1 MAGKKKKELSPFEKS
16 FSEARARGERT
27 FVYDS
32 GNGKQQE
39 YNTRRAD
46 ESEADWLSALKK
58 NKNKGQAQKATPAPT
73 SSAIASPQSKST
85 QRQQVV
91 VEDTKPAA
99 QQANAH
105 PNGLLDP
112 NRQRRSIPEYMK
124 EQTKQ
129 FEGKINQN
137 YDDSAHISK
146 RLIPKEKPE
155 GYKLVGTRTAGY
167 GHTNP
172 RDVNETNDG
181 VIYDE
186 DTINRWF
193 DEDIARVQD
202 EVDQYI
208 MDHNLD
214 LNDNQYGA
222 LLDLFFNMTQSGRN
236 DFKSNSAGN
245 KDEMRKRLAYY
256 ATTNSK
262 TKKKEPRLEKRAKWR
277 TEYWDDPNTRVSEQ
291 SAKQQWE
298 EGIEAAKVIAD
309 RKDIGVQSDI
319 PETTGQAAPIS
330 SLHSTSTPAL
340 TSPKE
345 EKEENPFNDPGQEER
360 AKQNI
365 DRIANIVQSIGMGSG
380 GMNMPGTAPSSVN
393 EVLEGGS
400 TPKNKAA
407 ALGGIG
413 GGSTADTA
421 KAPMDAVTEFLA
433 QNPDVLSGIANAVN
447 SGEQGFPTD
456 AGANNPETT
465 EENLPLDWRARLE
478 AINAQE
484 QEVNNLEKIYQSNK
498 RVNDIVS
505 ALATAANLIGVIKG
519 AAPMDTSSQ
528 SRYLQQYLDNDL
540 RARRNEVQTLR
551 KQLEDERYKLRSVG
565 AREQN
570 ADTNRMK
577 AETDAWYKQSKI
589 ANDVEKLGLSREKF
603 LESIRQYEKDFDKK
617 DWYQKEQI
625 AQRVLKQENDYE
637 LRARKLAA
645 EEGRANDKAIEQ
657 EYKEALR
664 ERGKKVKSLAIGSW
678 EMVTSELYRY
688 FFPDAMTESGTLDT
702 RKLTPAQKSVYQR
715 IKLASTIDEKT
726 MLIEELAT
734 GNPEWAK
741 RNGIEEVTRRKRSDK
756 PAPNGGKNPL
766 DAFNKKDTSA
776 ADAQDKEFV

>member
-1 MAGKKKKELSPFEKS
+1 MCL
-16 FSEARARGERT
+16 T
-27 FVYDS
+27 DY
-32 GNGKQQE
+32 
-39 YNTRRAD
+39 T
-46 ESEADWLSALKK
+46 
-58 NKNKGQAQKATPAPT
+58 
-73 SSAIASPQSKST
+73 
-85 QRQQVV
+85 
-91 VEDTKPAA
+91 
-99 QQANAH
+99 
-105 PNGLLDP
+105 
-112 NRQRRSIPEYMK
+112 
-124 EQTKQ
+124 
-129 FEGKINQN
+129 
-137 YDDSAHISK
+137 
-146 RLIPKEKPE
+146 
-155 GYKLVGTRTAGY
+155 
-167 GHTNP
+167 
-172 RDVNETNDG
+172 
-181 VIYDE
+181 
-186 DTINRWF
+186 
-193 DEDIARVQD
+193 
-202 EVDQYI
+202 
-208 MDHNLD
+208 
-214 LNDNQYGA
+214 
-222 LLDLFFNMTQSGRN
+222 
-236 DFKSNSAGN
+236 
-245 KDEMRKRLAYY
+245 
-256 ATTNSK
+256 
-262 TKKKEPRLEKRAKWR
+262 
-277 TEYWDDPNTRVSEQ
+277 VS
-291 SAKQQWE
+291 
-298 EGIEAAKVIAD
+298 
-309 RKDIGVQSDI
+309 
-319 PETTGQAAPIS
+319 
-330 SLHSTSTPAL
+330 
-340 TSPKE
+340 
-345 EKEENPFNDPGQEER
+345 
-360 AKQNI
+360 
-365 DRIANIVQSIGMGSG
+365 
-380 GMNMPGTAPSSVN
+380 
-393 EVLEGGS
+393 
-400 TPKNKAA
+400 
-407 ALGGIG
+407 
-413 GGSTADTA
+413 
-421 KAPMDAVTEFLA
+421 
-433 QNPDVLSGIANAVN
+433 
-447 SGEQGFPTD
+447 TD
-456 AGANNPETT
+456 AISNNPETS

-603 LESIRQYEKDFDKK
+603 LESVRQYDKDFDQK

-625 AQRVLKQENDYE
+625 AQRALKQEQDYDI
-637 LRARKLAA
+637 RARKLAA
-645 EEGRANDKAIEQ
+645 DEGRANDKAIEQ

-741 RNGIEEVTRRKRSDK
+741 RNGIEEVTRRKRSES
-756 PAPNGGKNPL
+756 PAPNGGNNPL

>member
-32 GNGKQQE
+32 GNGKQAE
-39 YNTRRAD
+39 CNTRRAD
-46 ESEADWLSALKK
+46 ESETDWLAALEK
-58 NKNKGQAQKATPAPT
+58 NKSKGQTQEAKPAAATA
-73 SSAIASPQSKST
+73 SASPQSEPAQK
-85 QRQQVV
+85 QQAA
-91 VEDTKPAA
+91 VEGTNPAA
-99 QQANAH
+99 QQANPH

-112 NRQRRSIPEYMK
+112 NRQRRVIPEYMK
-124 EQTKQ
+124 QQTKK

-137 YDDSAHISK
+137 YDDSADISN

-172 RDVNETNDG
+172 KDVNETTDG

-236 DFKSNSAGN
+236 DFKNNSAGN

-291 SAKQQWE
+291 SAKQWE

-309 RKDIGVQSDI
+309 RKEIGVQSDI
-319 PETTGQAAPIS
+319 PETTGQAAPSS
-330 SLHSTSTPAL
+330 SLPSTSTSTPASI
-340 TSPKE
+340 SPKE
-345 EKEENPFNDPGQEER
+345 EDEENPFNDPGQEER

-393 EVLEGGS
+393 EVLEGGG

-413 GGSTADTA
+413 AGSASQTT
-421 KAPMDAVTEFLA
+421 KAPMDAVTEFLE
-433 QNPDVLSGIANAVN
+433 QNPDVLN
-447 SGEQGFPTD
+447 
-456 AGANNPETT
+456 
-465 EENLPLDWRARLE
+465 
-478 AINAQE
+478 
-484 QEVNNLEKIYQSNK
+484 
-498 RVNDIVS
+498 
-505 ALATAANLIGVIKG
+505 
-519 AAPMDTSSQ
+519 
-528 SRYLQQYLDNDL
+528 
-540 RARRNEVQTLR
+540 
-551 KQLEDERYKLRSVG
+551 
-565 AREQN
+565 
-570 ADTNRMK
+570 
-577 AETDAWYKQSKI
+577 
-589 ANDVEKLGLSREKF
+589 GLYC
-603 LESIRQYEKDFDKK
+603 L
-617 DWYQKEQI
+617 
-625 AQRVLKQENDYE
+625 N
-637 LRARKLAA
+637 
-645 EEGRANDKAIEQ
+645 
-657 EYKEALR
+657 
-664 ERGKKVKSLAIGSW
+664 
-678 EMVTSELYRY
+678 
-688 FFPDAMTESGTLDT
+688 
-702 RKLTPAQKSVYQR
+702 
-715 IKLASTIDEKT
+715 
-726 MLIEELAT
+726 
-734 GNPEWAK
+734 
-741 RNGIEEVTRRKRSDK
+741 
-756 PAPNGGKNPL
+756 
-766 DAFNKKDTSA
+766 
-776 ADAQDKEFV
+776 

>member
-32 GNGKQQE
+32 GNGKQTE

-46 ESEADWLSALKK
+46 ESEADWLASLEK
-58 NKNKGQAQKATPAPT
+58 NKSKAQKATPAPK
-73 SSAIASPQSKST
+73 SSAIASPQSKPA
-85 QRQQVV
+85 QKQPVA
-91 VEDTKPAA
+91 VENTKTAS
-99 QQANAH
+99 QQANPH

-112 NRQRRSIPEYMK
+112 NRQRRAIPEYMK

-137 YDDSAHISK
+137 YDDSAHVSK

-172 RDVNETNDG
+172 KDVNETTDG

-236 DFKSNSAGN
+236 DFKNNSAGN

-277 TEYWDDPNTRVSEQ
+277 TEYWDDPNTRISEQ

-309 RKDIGVQSDI
+309 RKEIGVQPDI
-319 PETTGQAAPIS
+319 PETTGQAAPVS
-330 SLHSTSTPAL
+330 SLPSTSTPD
-340 TSPKE
+340 SPSSKE
-345 EKEENPFNDPGQEER
+345 KDEENPFNDPGQEER

-365 DRIANIVQSIGMGSG
+365 ERIANIVQSIGMGSG
-380 GMNMPGTAPSSVN
+380 GVNVPGFVPSSAN
-393 EVLEGGS
+393 EVLEGGG

-413 GGSTADTA
+413 AGSAAQTA
-421 KAPMDAVTEFLA
+421 KAPMDAVTEFLK
-433 QNPDVLSGIANAVN
+433 QNPDVLSNFADTSKIVKT
-447 SGEQGFPTD
+447 GEVTNTVESKPSAT
-456 AGANNPETT
+456 PS
-465 EENLPLDWRARLE
+465 EELPLDWRARLE

-519 AAPMDTSSQ
+519 ATPMDTSSQ

-565 AREQN
+565 TREQN

-603 LESIRQYEKDFDKK
+603 LESIRQYEKDFDQK

-637 LRARKLAA
+637 LRAKKLAA

-741 RNGIEEVTRRKRSDK
+741 RNGIDEVTRRKRSETA
-756 PAPNGGKNPL
+756 APNGGKNPL

>member
-16 FSEARARGERT
+16 FSEARERGERT

-32 GNGKQQE
+32 GNGKQTE

-46 ESEADWLSALKK
+46 ESEADWLSALEK
-58 NKNKGQAQKATPAPT
+58 NKSKGQVQQATPAA
-73 SSAIASPQSKST
+73 SAIASPQSNPT
-85 QRQQVV
+85 QKQQAVI
-91 VEDTKPAA
+91 EESQPAA
-99 QQANAH
+99 QQANPH

-112 NRQRRSIPEYMK
+112 NRQRRAIPEYMK
-124 EQTKQ
+124 EQTKK

-137 YDDSAHISK
+137 YDDSAHVSK

-186 DTINRWF
+186 ETINRWF

-236 DFKSNSAGN
+236 DFKANSAGN

-262 TKKKEPRLEKRAKWR
+262 TKKKEPRLEKRARWR
-277 TEYWDDPNTRVSEQ
+277 TEYWDDPNTRISEQ

-309 RKDIGVQSDI
+309 RKEIGVQSDI
-319 PETTGQAAPIS
+319 PETTGQAAPVS
-330 SLHSTSTPAL
+330 SLPSTSTPA
-340 TSPKE
+340 SPSSKE
-345 EKEENPFNDPGQEER
+345 KDEENPFNDHGQEEK

-413 GGSTADTA
+413 AGSAAQAA
-421 KAPMDAVTEFLA
+421 KAPMDAVTEFLT
-433 QNPDVLSGIANAVN
+433 QNPDVLSGLANAVN
-447 SGEQGFPTD
+447 SGEQGVQTD
-456 AGANNPETT
+456 AGANNPETS

-565 AREQN
+565 TREQN

-603 LESIRQYEKDFDKK
+603 LESIRQYEKDFDQK

-637 LRARKLAA
+637 LKARKLAA

-741 RNGIEEVTRRKRSDK
+741 RNGIEEVTRRKRSETA
-756 PAPNGGKNPL
+756 APDGGKNPL

>member
-32 GNGKQQE
+32 GNGKQTE

-46 ESEADWLSALKK
+46 ESEADWLSALEK
-58 NKNKGQAQKATPAPT
+58 NKKQGQVQQATPATT
-73 SSAIASPQSKST
+73 SASTSTQSKPAPK
-85 QRQQVV
+85 QPVA
-91 VEDTKPAA
+91 VEDAKPVS
-99 QQANAH
+99 QPANQH

-112 NRQRRSIPEYMK
+112 NRQRRAIPEYMK
-124 EQTKQ
+124 EQTKR

-137 YDDSAHISK
+137 YDDSAHVSK

-172 RDVNETNDG
+172 RHVNETNDG

-222 LLDLFFNMTQSGRN
+222 LLDLFFNMTQTGRN
-236 DFKSNSAGN
+236 DFKNNSYGN

-262 TKKKEPRLEKRAKWR
+262 TKKKEPRLEERAKWR

-298 EGIEAAKVIAD
+298 EGIEAAKVVAD
-309 RKDIGVQSDI
+309 RKNLPQSDI
-319 PETTGQAAPIS
+319 PETTEQAAPVS
-330 SLHSTSTPAL
+330 SLPSTSTTA
-340 TSPKE
+340 SPSSKE
-345 EKEENPFNDPGQEER
+345 KDEENPFNEPGQEER

-413 GGSTADTA
+413 AGTAAQTS
-421 KAPMDAVTEFLA
+421 KAPMDAVTEFLT

-447 SGEQGFPTD
+447 SGEQGVPTD
-456 AGANNPETT
+456 AGANNPETS

-540 RARRNEVQTLR
+540 RTRRNEVQALR

-565 AREQN
+565 TREQN

-603 LESIRQYEKDFDKK
+603 LESIRQYEKDFDQK

-625 AQRVLKQENDYE
+625 AQRVLKQENDYD

-741 RNGIEEVTRRKRSDK
+741 RNGIEEVTRRKRSETPEPK
-756 PAPNGGKNPL
+756 GGKNPL
-766 DAFNKKDTSA
+766 DDFNKKDTSA